1 MPIGGFGPDGLFLEG
16 QTPSKELDAIGQIP
30 LLVEELGVSSWKSA
44 VLLNDIDYSGPAWA
58 IYSSDITVSRI
69 GVKFWS
75 NRFPSGAPTANAMPQ
90 ANISGMWGDYHILGD
105 IKWLA
110 NRQFAFSES
119 NAARFPHGL
128 WFSQPDAAD
137 SWDPIDVQFIG
148 QRDVDNRVLGMFP
161 VSAGLIVISTN
172 GAHMLRGSADLNE
185 YELIRPGIGP
195 NRKDSVAFWPAAGI
209 VVWVDKRGQVWQTN
223 GETFG
228 RMDTVLPPVE
238 GPCPSSVGAFDD
250 FLLVSRAGRMYAM
263 RIYDGQ
269 GVWTELNADCTREI
283 HRYEGSIYTAKT
295 GRGLERFAPEYPK
308 RGALDDVPIGSKV
321 STPTLQFG
329 DQHKRTFWH
338 RFGARLRGDGR
349 LLRAFAKPAPALSD
363 ANFIEYGE
371 DDGTG
376 DRLARVYPA
385 HGPSK
390 EASFTVEAEGDVTY
404 ESMTVWYNDAKND
417 R

>member
-1 MPIGGFGPDGLFLEG
+1 MPVGGFGPDGLFLEG
-16 QTPSKELDAIGQIP
+16 QTPSKNLNAIGQIP

-44 VLLNDIDYSGPAWA
+44 VLLNDVDDPGPAWA
-58 IYSSDITVSRI
+58 IYSSDLTVSRI
-69 GVKFWS
+69 GVRFWD
-75 NRFPSGAPTANAMPQ
+75 NRYPAGSPTVDAMPQ
-90 ANISGMWGDYHILGD
+90 ANVSAMWGDFHILGD
-105 IKWLA
+105 FKWLA
-110 NRQFAFSES
+110 NRQLPFSEF

-128 WFSQPDAAD
+128 WFSQPEAAD

-161 VSAGLIVISTN
+161 VSAGLIVLSTN

-195 NRKDSVAFWPAAGI
+195 RSRESVAFWPAAGI
-209 VVWVDKRGQVWQTN
+209 VVWVDFRGQVWQTN
-223 GETFG
+223 GETFS
-228 RMDTVLPPVE
+228 RMDTVLPPVV

-250 FLLVSRAGRMYAM
+250 FLIVSRAGRTFAM

-269 GVWTELNADCTREI
+269 GVWTELNADCTREM

-295 GRGLERFAPEYPK
+295 GSGLERFAPEYPA
-308 RGALDDVPIGSKV
+308 RGTLDDVPILSRV
-321 STPTLQFG
+321 ATPTLQFG

-338 RFGARLRGDGR
+338 RFGARLRGTGK
-349 LLRAFAKPAPALSD
+349 LLSATAQPAPSLSESTS
-363 ANFIEYGE
+363 IRYGE
-371 DDGTG
+371 DEGSG

-390 EASFTVEAEGDVTY
+390 EASFTFESEGDVTY
-404 ESMTVWYNDAKND
+404 ESVTVWYNDAKND